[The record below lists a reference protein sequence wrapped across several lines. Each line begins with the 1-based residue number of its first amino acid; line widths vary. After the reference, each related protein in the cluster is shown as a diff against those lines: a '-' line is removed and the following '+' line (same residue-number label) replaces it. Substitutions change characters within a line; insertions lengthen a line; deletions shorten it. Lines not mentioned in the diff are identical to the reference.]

1 MDREQIWKRG
11 KTAARRIGTACLL
24 LVPCASYVL
33 FELVTGNLAA
43 VPSYMAA
50 LNIGWI
56 YVLYLAAFA
65 VCGRTRIAVPLV
77 SVSLYLISLAEA
89 FVVAFRGRPIMFW
102 DVFALRTA
110 MSVSGNY
117 SFVIT
122 RAMKLA
128 FLGLLAINL
137 LAWALPLRVKGRK
150 PRLLFAGGSA
160 GLAVGF
166 GLWFFGYLAPAWG
179 LGINMWAVNETY
191 REYGYVLSTA
201 VSFRYAVKKKPEGY
215 SQARIRQIYEEII
228 GEDEELLASNGDVGM
243 KTEGEI
249 TPVNIICIMNESLAD
264 LKTAGDFETNR
275 EYFPFLNSLEE
286 NTVRGSLCVP
296 VFGSMTS
303 NTEFEFLT
311 GDSMALL
318 PSNCIAYQFYIHPGT
333 YGLTSTLKDQGYRPV
348 AVHPYPRE
356 NWNRDESYRNMGF
369 DYFLDIED
377 FEGSGELR
385 NYVSDR
391 ANYEKLIELVEA
403 KENPSDRLFLFNVTM
418 QNHGGYESAYE
429 NFDQEIWLTGDL
441 EGKYPKTDQFL
452 SLMKAS
458 DDALEYLIDY
468 FEQSGEPTM
477 IVMFGDHQP
486 SVEDGFFDEIAG
498 QPSEQVPDSQ
508 RIMWYETPFLIW
520 TNYEM
525 KSEDKGP
532 MGAVYLSSEV
542 LKRAGLSMTPFN
554 RFMLEME
561 EQLPVIHPLGCYDR
575 QGNYYTWEA
584 VAGEQSPYRKLIS
597 DYQCLVYNHCFDAN
611 TYEKMFTVPGT

>member
-11 KTAARRIGTACLL
+11 KTAARWIGTACLL

-137 LAWALPLRVKGRK
+137 LAWVLPLRVKGRK

-160 GLAVGF
+160 GFVVGF

-215 SQARIRQIYEEII
+215 SQARIRQTYEEII

-385 NYVSDR
+385 NYVSDQ

-429 NFDQEIWLTGDL
+429 NFEQEIWLTGDL
-441 EGKYPKTDQFL
+441 KGKYPKTDQFL

-498 QPSEQVPDSQ
+498 LP
-508 RIMWYETPFLIW
+508 
-520 TNYEM
+520 
-525 KSEDKGP
+525 EDH
-532 MGAVYLSSEV
+532 VV
-542 LKRAGLSMTPFN
+542 
-554 RFMLEME
+554 
-561 EQLPVIHPLGCYDR
+561 
-575 QGNYYTWEA
+575 
-584 VAGEQSPYRKLIS
+584 
-597 DYQCLVYNHCFDAN
+597 
-611 TYEKMFTVPGT
+611 

>member
-1 MDREQIWKRG
+1 MDREQIWERG
-11 KTAARRIGTACLL
+11 KTAARWIGTACLL

-128 FLGLLAINL
+128 FLGLLAVNL

-243 KTEGEI
+243 NAEGDI

-286 NTVRGSLCVP
+286 NAVRGSLCVP

-318 PSNCIAYQFYIHPGT
+318 PSNCIAYQFYIHPGA

-369 DYFLDIED
+369 DDFLDIED

-458 DDALEYLIDY
+458 DDALEYLIGY

-525 KSEDKGP
+525 KSEDKGS

-575 QGNYYTWEA
+575 EGNYYTWEA
-584 VAGEQSPYRKLIS
+584 VAGEQSPYRKLMS

>member
-1 MDREQIWKRG
+1 MNREQIWKRG

-33 FELVTGNLAA
+33 FELVTGNLVA

-128 FLGLLAINL
+128 FLGLLAVNL
-137 LAWALPLRVKGRK
+137 LAWALPLRVKGWK

-228 GEDEELLASNGDVGM
+228 GKDEELLASNGDVGM
-243 KTEGEI
+243 QAEGDI

-264 LKTAGDFETNR
+264 LQTAGDFETNR
-275 EYFPFLNSLEE
+275 EYFPFLNGLEE
-286 NTVRGSLCVP
+286 NAVRGSLCVP

-369 DYFLDIED
+369 DDFLDIED

-418 QNHGGYESAYE
+418 QNHGGYESTYE

-458 DDALEYLIDY
+458 DDALEYLTGY

-525 KSEDKGP
+525 KSEDKGS

-554 RFMLEME
+554 QFMLEME

>member
-11 KTAARRIGTACLL
+11 KTAVRRIGTACLL

-128 FLGLLAINL
+128 FLGLLAVNL

-191 REYGYVLSTA
+191 QEYGYVLSTA
-201 VSFRYAVKKKPEGY
+201 VSFRYAVKKKPGGY

-228 GEDEELLASNGDVGM
+228 GEDEELLASNGDVSM
-243 KTEGEI
+243 NAEGDI

-286 NTVRGSLCVP
+286 NAVRGSLCVP

-369 DYFLDIED
+369 DDFLDIED

-458 DDALEYLIDY
+458 DDALEYLIGY

-486 SVEDGFFDEIAG
+486 SVEDGFFDEIAR

-525 KSEDKGP
+525 KSEDKGS

-575 QGNYYTWEA
+575 EGNYYTWEA
-584 VAGEQSPYRKLIS
+584 VAGEQSPYRKLMS

>member
-122 RAMKLA
+122 RAMKRA
-128 FLGLLAINL
+128 FLGLWAVKL
-137 LAWALPLRVKGRK
+137 LAWVLPLRVKGRK
-150 PRLLFAGGSA
+150 QRLLFAGGSA

-191 REYGYVLSTA
+191 QEYGYVLSTA

-243 KTEGEI
+243 NAEGDI

-286 NTVRGSLCVP
+286 NAVRGSLCVP

-369 DYFLDIED
+369 DDFLDIED

-458 DDALEYLIDY
+458 DDALEYLIGY

-525 KSEDKGP
+525 KSEDKGS

-575 QGNYYTWEA
+575 EGNYYTWEA
-584 VAGEQSPYRKLIS
+584 VAGEQSPYRKLMS

>member
-1 MDREQIWKRG
+1 M
-11 KTAARRIGTACLL
+11 
-24 LVPCASYVL
+24 L

-128 FLGLLAINL
+128 FLGLLAVNL
-137 LAWALPLRVKGRK
+137 LAWVLPLRVKGRK
-150 PRLLFAGGSA
+150 QRLLFAGGSA

-191 REYGYVLSTA
+191 QEYGYVLSTA

-243 KTEGEI
+243 NAEGDI

-286 NTVRGSLCVP
+286 NAVRGSLCVP

-348 AVHPYPRE
+348 VVHPYPRE

-369 DYFLDIED
+369 DDFLDIED

-458 DDALEYLIDY
+458 DDALEYLIGY

-525 KSEDKGP
+525 KSEDKGS

-575 QGNYYTWEA
+575 EGNYYTWEA
-584 VAGEQSPYRKLIS
+584 VAGEQSPYRKLMS

>member
-1 MDREQIWKRG
+1 MNREQIWKRG

-110 MSVSGNY
+110 ISVSGNY

-128 FLGLLAINL
+128 FLGLLAVNL
-137 LAWALPLRVKGRK
+137 LAWALPLRVKGWK

-228 GEDEELLASNGDVGM
+228 GKDEELLASNGDVGM
-243 KTEGEI
+243 QAEGDI

-264 LKTAGDFETNR
+264 LQTAGDFETNR
-275 EYFPFLNSLEE
+275 EYFPFLNGLEE
-286 NTVRGSLCVP
+286 NAVRGSLCVP

-369 DYFLDIED
+369 DDFLDIED

-418 QNHGGYESAYE
+418 QNHGGYESTYE

-458 DDALEYLIDY
+458 DDALEYLTGY

-554 RFMLEME
+554 QFMLEME

>member
-122 RAMKLA
+122 GAMKMA
-128 FLGLLAINL
+128 FLGLLAVNL
-137 LAWALPLRVKGRK
+137 LAWALPLRVRGWK

-228 GEDEELLASNGDVGM
+228 GEDEELLASNGNVGM
-243 KTEGEI
+243 NAEGDI

-264 LKTAGDFETNR
+264 LQTAGDFETNR

-286 NTVRGSLCVP
+286 NAVRGSLCVP

-369 DYFLDIED
+369 DDFLDIED

-525 KSEDKGP
+525 KSEDKGS

-554 RFMLEME
+554 RFMLKME

>member
-89 FVVAFRGRPIMFW
+89 FVVVFRGRPIMFW

-128 FLGLLAINL
+128 FLGLLAVNL

-160 GLAVGF
+160 GLAMGF

-243 KTEGEI
+243 NAEGDI

-286 NTVRGSLCVP
+286 NAVRGSLCVP

-369 DYFLDIED
+369 DDFLDIED

-458 DDALEYLIDY
+458 DDALEYLIGY

-525 KSEDKGP
+525 KSEDKGS

-575 QGNYYTWEA
+575 EGNYYTWEA
-584 VAGEQSPYRKLIS
+584 VAGEQSPYRKLML

>member
-1 MDREQIWKRG
+1 MNREQIWKRG

-56 YVLYLAAFA
+56 YVLYLSAFA

-110 MSVSGNY
+110 ISVSGNY

-128 FLGLLAINL
+128 FLGLLAVNL
-137 LAWALPLRVKGRK
+137 LVWALPLRVKGWK
-150 PRLLFAGGSA
+150 PRLLFSGGSA

-243 KTEGEI
+243 QAEGDI

-264 LKTAGDFETNR
+264 LQTAGDFETNR
-275 EYFPFLNSLEE
+275 EYFPFLNGLEE
-286 NTVRGSLCVP
+286 NAVRGSLCVP

-369 DYFLDIED
+369 DDFLDIED

-418 QNHGGYESAYE
+418 QNHGGYESTYE

-458 DDALEYLIDY
+458 DDALEYLTGY

-525 KSEDKGP
+525 KSEDKGS

>member
-137 LAWALPLRVKGRK
+137 LAWVLPLRVKGRK

-403 KENPSDRLFLFNVTM
+403 KENSSDRLFLFNVTM

>member
-128 FLGLLAINL
+128 FLGLLAVNL

-191 REYGYVLSTA
+191 QEYGYVLSTA

-215 SQARIRQIYEEII
+215 SQAGIRQIYEEII

-243 KTEGEI
+243 NAEGDI

-286 NTVRGSLCVP
+286 NAVRGSLCVP

-369 DYFLDIED
+369 DDFLDIED

-418 QNHGGYESAYE
+418 QNHGGYENAYE

-458 DDALEYLIDY
+458 DDALEYLIGY

-525 KSEDKGP
+525 KSEDKGS

-575 QGNYYTWEA
+575 EGNYYTWEA
-584 VAGEQSPYRKLIS
+584 VAGEQSPYRKLMS

>member
-1 MDREQIWKRG
+1 
-11 KTAARRIGTACLL
+11 
-24 LVPCASYVL
+24 
-33 FELVTGNLAA
+33 
-43 VPSYMAA
+43 MAA

-137 LAWALPLRVKGRK
+137 LAWVLPLRVKGRK

-160 GLAVGF
+160 GFVVGF

-249 TPVNIICIMNESLAD
+249 TLVNIICIMNESLAD

-369 DYFLDIED
+369 DFFLDIED

-429 NFDQEIWLTGDL
+429 NFEQEIWLTGDL

-458 DDALEYLIDY
+458 DDALGYLIDY